1 MTQRLPVC
9 PSSSVDL
16 WSDEVLADPYPH
28 FAELRAAGPVVW
40 LDRHGVAALPRFEQ
54 VHAAL
59 GDWRRFSSAR
69 GVGVHALYNGIGESI
84 IASDPPAHGVYR
96 KPLADQ
102 LSSGAVAGVAPNV
115 QATAVRFAE
124 AATRAGSFDAM
135 GDLARPYSLT
145 VVGDLV
151 GLPEDGREAYP
162 LLAEQAFNL
171 FGPAGPRG
179 AEGFGALAEL
189 LQRAIDA
196 DERGELAPGSRG
208 EDLCRRGLP
217 MSIVSYTWPG
227 IDTTVNAL
235 ATAVLLFARHPDQW
249 DAIRADR
256 SLIPAAFNEVLRLHA
271 PVQFFTRFVTEDTDL
286 AGVPLPAGTRL
297 LVMYGSANRDERRFP
312 DPDRFDIRR
321 DATGQLSFGRGI
333 HLCVG
338 IHLARLEAAALLS
351 ALADRVARFEPA
363 GEPRWLIN
371 NTLHGPEFVPV
382 RAIPAA

>member
-1 MTQRLPVC
+1 MTSRRPAC
-9 PSSSVDL
+9 PSSSLDL

-28 FAELRAAGPVVW
+28 FAELRASGPVVW
-40 LDRHGVAALPRFEQ
+40 MDRHGVAALPRFEP
-54 VHAAL
+54 VHTAL

-69 GVGVHALYNGIGESI
+69 GVGVAELYNGIGESI
-84 IASDPPAHGVYR
+84 IASDPPTHGLYR

-102 LSSGAVAGVAPNV
+102 LSSGAVAALAPEV
-115 QATAVRFAE
+115 EATAVRFAE
-124 AATRAGSFDAM
+124 AATRAGTFDAM

-151 GLPEDGREAYP
+151 GLPVEGREAYP
-162 LLAEQAFNL
+162 ALAEQAFNL
-171 FGPAGPRG
+171 FGPVGPRG
-179 AEGFGALAEL
+179 AQGFAALAEL

-196 DERGELAPGSRG
+196 DAGGELAPGSRG

-249 DAIRADR
+249 DAVRADR
-256 SLIPAAFNEVLRLHA
+256 ALIPAALNEVLRLHA
-271 PVQFFTRFVTEDTDL
+271 PVQFFSRFVPQDTDL
-286 AGVPLPAGTRL
+286 AGVALPAGTRV

-312 DPDRFDIRR
+312 DPDRFDVRR
-321 DATGQLSFGRGI
+321 DATGHLGFGRGI
-333 HLCVG
+333 HRCVG

-351 ALADRVARFEPA
+351 ALADRVARFELA

-371 NTLHGPEFVPV
+371 NTLHGAEFVPV
-382 RAIPAA
+382 RAIPAP